1 MERGSSGI
9 CFGIKGRGTI
19 KVSSIFLDTSPFI
32 YFLDGIEPF
41 ASKVEKFL
49 LSAMDEKC
57 LLYTS
62 AITDTEY
69 FVHPYREKNFMKIMG
84 YKSFVQNAHILKI
97 SIGED
102 IAEKAAQ
109 IRAEYHGI
117 KTADSL
123 QLAASIV
130 YDCNTFL
137 TNDKQLRQIKEISVK
152 LVDEL

>member
-1 MERGSSGI
+1 MSP
-9 CFGIKGRGTI
+9 
-19 KVSSIFLDTSPFI
+19 IFLDTSPLI
-32 YFLDGIEPF
+32 YYLDGIEPF
-41 ASKVEKFL
+41 ASKVEKYL

-62 AITDTEY
+62 TITDTEY
-69 FVHPYREKNFMKIMG
+69 FVYPYREKNFVKIMG
-84 YKSFVQNAHILKI
+84 YKAFLQNAHILKI

-109 IRAEYHGI
+109 IRAEYPGI

-123 QLAASIV
+123 QLAAAIV
-130 YDCNTFL
+130 YDCDVFL
-137 TNDKQLRQIKEISVK
+137 TNDKQLRQIQELGIK